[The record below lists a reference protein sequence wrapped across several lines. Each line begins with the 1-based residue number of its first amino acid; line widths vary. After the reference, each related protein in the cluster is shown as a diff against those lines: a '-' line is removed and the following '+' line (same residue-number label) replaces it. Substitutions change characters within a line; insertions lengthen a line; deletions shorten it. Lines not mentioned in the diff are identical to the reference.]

1 MKNLKVVLFTT
12 LLISGLVSNEYTLAF
27 VFAIPSDL
35 LNHKYVFGIL
45 VGVTEND
52 TGSVDGVLSGILRS
66 VLANDTGEAIT

>member
-52 TGSVDGVLSGILRS
+52 TGSVDWVLSGIWRL

>member
-1 MKNLKVVLFTT
+1 MKNPKVVLFTT

-52 TGSVDGVLSGILRS
+52 TGSVDWVLSGTWRS
-66 VLANDTGEAIT
+66 ILANDTDEVIT

>member
-1 MKNLKVVLFTT
+1 MNNLKVVLFTT

-52 TGSVDGVLSGILRS
+52 TGSVDWVLSGIWRS
-66 VLANDTGEAIT
+66 VLANDTGEAII

>member
-45 VGVTEND
+45 AGVTEND
-52 TGSVDGVLSGILRS
+52 TGSVDWVLSGIWRS

>member
-52 TGSVDGVLSGILRS
+52 TGSVDGVLSGIWRS

>member
-1 MKNLKVVLFTT
+1 MKNPKVVLFTT

-52 TGSVDGVLSGILRS
+52 TGSVDWVLSGILRS

>member
-1 MKNLKVVLFTT
+1 MKNLKMVLFIT
-12 LLISGLVSNEYTLAF
+12 LLISGLASIEYTLAF

-52 TGSVDGVLSGILRS
+52 TGSVDWVLSGIWRS